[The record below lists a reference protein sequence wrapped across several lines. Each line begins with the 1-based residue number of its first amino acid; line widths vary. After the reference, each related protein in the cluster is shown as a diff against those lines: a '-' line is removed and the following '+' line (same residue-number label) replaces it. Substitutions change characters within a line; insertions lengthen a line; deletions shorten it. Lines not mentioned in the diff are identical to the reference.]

1 MKNVDVEIYL
11 NQFTTFFKKNPEELK
26 MLIGDVDSNL
36 FFNRVEEQCIKNI
49 EKGDDVEITRNQ
61 ILDILV
67 DLRKDEVI
75 PKSKIEDIFLKT
87 KFGEI
92 CMN

>member
-11 NQFTTFFKKNPEELK
+11 NQFITFFKKNPEELLL
-26 MLIGDVDSNL
+26 LIGNVSEDL
-36 FFNRVEEQCIKNI
+36 FYARIEEQCYLNA
-49 EKGDDVEITRNQ
+49 EKGDGIEITRNQ

-67 DLRKDEVI
+67 DLRKDEVV
-75 PKSKIEDIFLKT
+75 PKKTIQEVFMKT